1 VGIFKG
7 QTQVTE
13 MKFLRKIIGKTRRD
27 RISNENIGQTCNIQN
42 IADWITRRR
51 YEWNE
56 HITRMNPQRIVRQA
70 RDNHP
75 RTRRSVG
82 RPKKRWKDNLRINLV
97 INRQACL

>member
-1 VGIFKG
+1 MFSSSSSSESTIREQIISSKFNIFIS
-7 QTQVTE
+7 E
-13 MKFLRKIIGKTRRD
+13 
-27 RISNENIGQTCNIQN
+27 SNEIIRQTCNIQD

-51 YEWNE
+51 HEWNE

-82 RPKKRWKDNLRINLV
+82 RPKKRWKDNL
-97 INRQACL
+97 

>member
-1 VGIFKG
+1 MTYSIETRPERMKIKG
-7 QTQVTE
+7 RTQVAE
-13 MKFLRKIIGKTRRD
+13 MKFLRKIIAKIKIC
-27 RISNENIGQTCNIQN
+27 RISNENIRQTCNIQN

-51 YEWNE
+51 HEWNE

-82 RPKKRWKDNLRINLV
+82 RPIKDGKTTRE
-97 INRQACL
+97 